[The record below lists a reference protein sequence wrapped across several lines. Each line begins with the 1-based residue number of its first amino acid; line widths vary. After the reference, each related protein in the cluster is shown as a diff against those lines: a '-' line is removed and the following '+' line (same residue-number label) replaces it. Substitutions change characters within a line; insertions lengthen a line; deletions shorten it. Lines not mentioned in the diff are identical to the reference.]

1 MDKSWMR
8 IINRFRSAEYREGVY
23 QFITMAHVHAT
34 TNNIRCPCRTCHNNF
49 FHPIDLVE
57 RHLFTI
63 GIDENYTEWIF
74 HGEEE
79 SWDANEFDDDVNEV
93 QRDEYVDDMDEMLD
107 DIRLGSFPN
116 VEPIEPGTSEG
127 PTYEEP
133 RPKNFDQLL
142 EDARR
147 PLYPGCANFSKL
159 SFIVKLLHIRTIG
172 GWTVKSFDMLL
183 KLLKDSF
190 PDALLPDSY
199 RESRRMEPALG
210 FGYMKIDVCPND
222 CILYWKENADKHDCP
237 KCGMSRWVTPT
248 TKQKKIPH
256 KVLRYFPLKPRLKR
270 LFMSKKTAVS
280 MRWHKEH
287 RVEDSNVMRHPRDSV
302 GWKEFD
308 QEHISFASDARN
320 VRLGLAS
327 DGFNPFNNMS
337 KPSSVWPV
345 ILVPYNLPPWLC
357 MKDHFF
363 MMSLLIPGPKAPGNE
378 IDVYLWPLIDELVD
392 LWENGVDTYD
402 ASTKQMFQL
411 HAALLWTIND
421 FPAYGNLSGWST
433 KGKLACPT
441 CNGDTD
447 SLWLKYG
454 RKHCYMG
461 HRRFL
466 SPEHSWRRKKTNF
479 NGNNDHR
486 MPPCELS
493 GHDVLDQLNNVGDI
507 LFGKGGRKRKRRPD
521 ELNWTKTSIFF
532 QLPYWST
539 LKLRHN
545 LDVMHIEK
553 NICDNVLG
561 TLMSIPGK
569 TKDSV
574 NARKDLM
581 ILGIKKEL
589 HLQEHGQRLV
599 MPPACYTLQ
608 GDERKGFFEWLQAV
622 KFPDGFAGNITRCVT
637 LNGCKISGM
646 KSHDCHIF
654 LQRLLPVA
662 IAGYLRPDIRLA
674 LTELSIFF
682 RQLCTRTLSIDVLN
696 RLEIDIPIILC
707 KLEMILPPAFFDV
720 MMHLA
725 IHLPREALYGGPVQY
740 RWMYPFERYLGKFKH
755 YVRNKA
761 RAKGSIA
768 EAYIHTECLSFCSM
782 YLHDVETRFDR
793 EERNVDVCEGRQQC
807 EFSIFTQKIRQLR
820 NSSPEEV
827 SDDLYALACGPDPW
841 VSSYTGCIMNGTR
854 FHTAQREEHR
864 LTQNSGVLVPGDHQ
878 GRPIEYYGVL
888 MDIIVLNY
896 LGWRHVY
903 LFKCDWFDVCDMRRG
918 VRVGNHFTSVD
929 STRKSYKEEPFVLA
943 CQASQVFYLKDTSLG
958 RNWLVVQKVTTR
970 NVYDIPSTTV
980 GDEDEDHLIED
991 EAYQDEE
998 FSPPAHFVM
1007 EDDTCLDMPLHR
1019 NDIDPILV
1027 DDIVILD
1034 HPDPRVEEDEFLSN
1048 YSSEDDSDWNS
1059 DNTAD
1064 SSGEDGH
1071 SDHENLL

>member
-1 MDKSWMR
+1 
-8 IINRFRSAEYREGVY
+8 
-23 QFITMAHVHAT
+23 MAQAHAT
-34 TNNIRCPCRTCHNNF
+34 TNNIWCPCRTCRNNF

-116 VEPIEPGTSEG
+116 VEPIEPRTSEG
-127 PTYEEP
+127 PTYVEP
-133 RPKNFDQLL
+133 RPKIFDQLL

-147 PLYPGCANFSKL
+147 PLYPRCANFSKL

-172 GWTVKSFDMLL
+172 GWSVKSFDMLL

-190 PDALLPDSY
+190 SDALLPDSY
-199 RESRRMEPALG
+199 RESRRMERALG

-237 KCGMSRWVTPT
+237 KCGMSRWITPT
-248 TKQKKIPH
+248 IKQKKIPH

-287 RVEDSNVMRHPRDSV
+287 RVDDSNVMRHPRDSV
-302 GWKEFD
+302 GWKDFD

-320 VRLGLAS
+320 MRLGLAS
-327 DGFNPFNNMS
+327 NGFNPFNNMS
-337 KPSSVWPV
+337 KPYSVWPV

-378 IDVYLWPLIDELVD
+378 IDVYLRPLIDELVD

-411 HAALLWTIND
+411 HAAFLWTIND

-466 SPEHSWRRKKTNF
+466 SPEHSWRRKKANF

-569 TKDSV
+569 TKDSI
-574 NARKDLM
+574 NARRDLM

-608 GDERKGFFEWLQAV
+608 GDERRSFCEWLQAV
-622 KFPDGFAGNITRCVT
+622 KFPDGFAGNVARCVT
-637 LNGCKISGM
+637 LNGCKISRM

-654 LQRLLPVA
+654 LQRLFLVA
-662 IAGYLRPDIRLA
+662 IAEYLRPDIRLA
-674 LTELSIFF
+674 LTELSTFF

-720 MMHLA
+720 MVHLV

-740 RWMYPFERYLGKFKH
+740 RWMYPFERYLGKFKC

-761 RAKGSIA
+761 RAEGSIA
-768 EAYIHTECLSFCSM
+768 EAYIHIECLTFCSM
-782 YLHDVETRFDR
+782 YLHDIETRFDR
-793 EERNVDVCEGRQQC
+793 EEINVDVCEGRQQS

-864 LTQNSGVLVPGDHQ
+864 LTQNSVVLVLGDHQ
-878 GRPIEYYGVL
+878 
-888 MDIIVLNY
+888 
-896 LGWRHVY
+896 
-903 LFKCDWFDVCDMRRG
+903 G

-1019 NDIDPILV
+1019 IDIDPILV
-1027 DDIVILD
+1027 DDRVMLD

-1048 YSSEDDSDWNS
+1048 DSSEDDSDWNS